1 MMDFSGIQKEFNPG
15 INFPN
20 FLTRNRL
27 LHGIARFSPLLKGKM
42 MDFGCG
48 AKPYQSLFTV
58 DQYVGVDYESPGHP
72 HVNEEIDVYY
82 DGLHI
87 PFGNDHFDSVFT
99 SEVFEHIFNPYEI
112 IKEIIEARIKQGL
125 TQEDL
130 AKSIG
135 TRQSNISRLEAGEA
149 NPSLRFLKKLAT
161 GLGKELHIS
170 FR

>member
-1 MMDFSGIQKEFNPG
+1 MEQKTGVPWKEV
-15 INFPN
+15 
-20 FLTRNRL
+20 RRE
-27 LHGIARFSPLLKGKM
+27 LLKDPETAQAVK
-42 MDFGCG
+42 DLE
-48 AKPYQSLFTV
+48 P
-58 DQYVGVDYESPGHP
+58 E
-72 HVNEEIDVYY
+72 
-82 DGLHI
+82 
-87 PFGNDHFDSVFT
+87 
-99 SEVFEHIFNPYEI
+99 YEI

-149 NPSLRFLKKLAT
+149 NPSLRFLKKLAA